1 MHFALHLQKSKRYA
15 NADIPRKVSRNWR
28 FDVIGPNR
36 RRTEVR
42 TCVIVAR
49 RCRNGETINP
59 NAVSGHAAFRNRPA
73 SLRFRLSHCVRLSR
87 NI

>member
-1 MHFALHLQKSKRYA
+1 MRFALHLQNSKRYA
-15 NADIPRKVSRNWR
+15 NADIPRKVTRYWW

-49 RCRNGETINP
+49 RRRNGETMKS
-59 NAVSGHAAFRNRPA
+59 NALSGHAAFRSRPA
-73 SLRFRLSHCVRLSR
+73 SLGFQLSHA
-87 NI
+87 

>member
-1 MHFALHLQKSKRYA
+1 MRFALHLQNSKRYA
-15 NADIPRKVSRNWR
+15 NADIPRKVTRNWR

-36 RRTEVR
+36 QRTEVR

-49 RCRNGETINP
+49 RRRNGKTMKS
-59 NAVSGHAAFRNRPA
+59 NALISHAAFRNRPA
-73 SLRFRLSHCVRLSR
+73 SLRLQLSHCVRLSR